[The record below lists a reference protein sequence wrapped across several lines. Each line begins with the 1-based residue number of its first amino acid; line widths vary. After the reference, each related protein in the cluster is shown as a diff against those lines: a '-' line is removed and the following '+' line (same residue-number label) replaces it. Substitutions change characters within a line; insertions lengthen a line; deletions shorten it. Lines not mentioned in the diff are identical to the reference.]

1 MTDIS
6 VVPRHRDT
14 PHGLLADRA
23 YRELRDRLVTLRIAP
38 GAPIDEDLIGRELE
52 MGRTPVREAIK
63 RLALENLVT
72 VFPRRGTF
80 ASDINITDLAH
91 ISDVRAQL
99 EGHAAYRAAERI
111 TDAQREELTGLLD
124 ELHASR
130 GTDEPEAPSGAAD
143 HQTKAPPS
151 GAADHPTKAPPSGAA
166 DHPTK
171 APPSGAADSP
181 EALMDLDAR
190 VHRFIYR
197 CAANPFLE
205 ETLGRYFNL
214 SLRIWYLVI
223 DRLPHLFARVH
234 EHEDVL
240 LAISAGDAERARDIL
255 VAHIATFER
264 EIRAVL

>member
-6 VVPRHRDT
+6 VVSEGRGSQR
-14 PHGLLADRA
+14 GLLADRA
-23 YRELRDRLVTLRIAP
+23 YRALRDRLVTLRIPP
-38 GAPIDEDLIGRELE
+38 GSPIDEDAIGRELK

-80 ASDINITDLAH
+80 ASEINITDLAH

-111 TDAQREELTGLLD
+111 TDAQRAELAGLMAELD
-124 ELHASR
+124 IRR
-130 GTDEPEAPSGAAD
+130 GNDNVEM
-143 HQTKAPPS
+143 
-151 GAADHPTKAPPSGAA
+151 
-166 DHPTK
+166 
-171 APPSGAADSP
+171 
-181 EALMDLDAR
+181 LMELDAT

-197 CAANPFLE
+197 CAGNPFLE
-205 ETLGRYFNL
+205 ETLGRYLNL

-234 EHEDVL
+234 EHEEVL
-240 LAISAGDAERARDIL
+240 HAIESGQAERACEIL
-255 VAHIATFER
+255 TQHIGTFEE
-264 EIRAVL
+264 EIRSVL